1 MCQGSMSSVKMTN
14 AYLWF
19 CPSLTSPGEWQT
31 QFDPLVTSKGVFYL
45 DNQNSVSVD
54 MMKSAQY
61 PLRLLDDHELKAQ
74 VQQVSDKMRLRY
86 RFS

>member
-1 MCQGSMSSVKMTN
+1 MV
-14 AYLWF
+14 
-19 CPSLTSPGEWQT
+19 CPSLASLGEWQT
-31 QFDPLVTSKGVFYL
+31 QFDPLVTSEGVFYL

-61 PLRLLDDHELKAQ
+61 PLRLLDDHDLKAQ
-74 VQQVSDKMRLRY
+74 VQQLSDKKRFCY

>member
-1 MCQGSMSSVKMTN
+1 MFS
-14 AYLWF
+14 
-19 CPSLTSPGEWQT
+19 PSLTSSGEWQT

-74 VQQVSDKMRLRY
+74 VLQVSDTKGFCY
-86 RFS
+86 RFTLQ

>member
-1 MCQGSMSSVKMTN
+1 MFG
-14 AYLWF
+14 
-19 CPSLTSPGEWQT
+19 PSLASLGQWQT

-74 VQQVSDKMRLRY
+74 VQQVPDKKWFCCK
-86 RFS
+86 FS

>member
-1 MCQGSMSSVKMTN
+1 MRTYS
-14 AYLWF
+14 AF
-19 CPSLTSPGEWQT
+19 APSLTSPGEWQT